1 MAKTKAKSIKIKLV
15 KSLIG
20 ASETQRKTATGLGLR
35 KKDQIVEHFESPTI
49 LGMVNKVS
57 HLVEIVKE

>member
-1 MAKTKAKSIKIKLV
+1 MAKKSNEKITVKLV

-20 ASETQRKTATGLGLR
+20 ST
-35 KKDQIVEHFESPTI
+35 KDQIKVVNALGLKKTNDTAEHAASKTI

-57 HLVEIVKE
+57 HLVEVL